1 MTSNG
6 NGKINYGM
14 FICLY
19 TKELFL
25 SDLRKKRS
33 QLTVYHS
40 TEGMQTDKSLIVQ
53 LKHVSEHKGIG
64 TPASL

>member
-6 NGKINYGM
+6 NGNINQDM

-25 SDLRKKRS
+25 SDLRKTSS
-33 QLTVYHS
+33 QLTVQK
-40 TEGMQTDKSLIVQ
+40 GMQTDKSLIVQ
-53 LKHVSEHKGIG
+53 LKHVSEHKDTG